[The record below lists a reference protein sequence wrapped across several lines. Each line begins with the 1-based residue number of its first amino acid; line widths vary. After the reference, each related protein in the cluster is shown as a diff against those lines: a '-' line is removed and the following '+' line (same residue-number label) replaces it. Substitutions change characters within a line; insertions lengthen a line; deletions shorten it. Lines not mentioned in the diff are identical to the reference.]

1 MSILLVLAGIVSCAQ
16 CPTCKTYVPIPPDL
30 LSSLTQ
36 GQTAKS
42 TSRVQP
48 TRNTPQ
54 NTDALKTPHTL
65 HRTPATMNSSYSN
78 SLSNLENSWRSKFL
92 GMPVLILGIVQIVL
106 IVLIFILEIT
116 SLGLSSYSATGAGIW
131 CSIFF
136 FPAAISTVL
145 LVIKWE
151 RSRVWAT
158 RVFIAQAVMLVFSF
172 VLIGIV
178 GSYVSS
184 YSATAAATTTYSAYY
199 STTNLTT
206 KYHVMQAQLAFAIL
220 LMFSGFTYVTFYLVV
235 TYLALW
241 RPFQTLDLP
250 HLFVA

>member
-65 HRTPATMNSSYSN
+65 HRTPATMNSS
-78 SLSNLENSWRSKFL
+78 
-92 GMPVLILGIVQIVL
+92 VI
-106 IVLIFILEIT
+106 
-116 SLGLSSYSATGAGIW
+116 
-131 CSIFF
+131 
-136 FPAAISTVL
+136 
-145 LVIKWE
+145 IKWE

-206 KYHVMQAQLAFAIL
+206 KYHVMQAQLAFAII